1 MATVTRTRKGTTT
14 TNIIM
19 VMTITKGTRT
29 RMATRMRTC
38 TGPREVL
45 RAGLARCL
53 RLRRLPKTLEMA

>member
-38 TGPREVL
+38 PREVL